1 MTAGISVTVAAG
13 KGVGEGVGTM
23 MAIGPQA
30 GNPATSRAAI
40 KIEGLIRLG
49 RECTFYFPS
58 GRNALAS
65 IRVILPRTS
74 GITSVARHPLRGRP
88 AAAPPG

>member
-1 MTAGISVTVAAG
+1 MTAGISVAVGAG

-30 GNPATSRAAI
+30 GNPATSRAVT

-58 GRNALAS
+58 GRTDLHQ
-65 IRVILPRTS
+65 IVRI
-74 GITSVARHPLRGRP
+74 GP
-88 AAAPPG
+88 AARDRASL

>member
-1 MTAGISVTVAAG
+1 MAVVVG
-13 KGVGEGVGTM
+13 KEVDEGVGTM

-30 GNPATSRAAI
+30 DNPATSRAAT

-58 GRNALAS
+58 ARNALAP
-65 IRVILPRTS
+65 IRVILPRTW
-74 GITSVARHPLRGRP
+74 GIRSVARHPLPGRP
-88 AAAPPG
+88 AAALPS